1 MSVYR
6 PNRKSD
12 ASKFYVCEFL
22 IHGKRIQESTGTT
35 SKTVAKEYE
44 KRRRTELERA
54 AAGMPTEQKANR
66 IRSVQEIV
74 TPYLDGYELNHR
86 AKSVLFSKGRLD
98 HVRGFS
104 GRLLSDLNE
113 DRVRDYI
120 RQRQEKKVSGRTINM
135 ELGELSRAIGQPW
148 SLLWPRCG
156 NWKSA
161 RTWAGFVV
169 GGAAPPPR
177 RPEGSPHAS
186 PGDVG
191 SAACF

>member
-6 PNRKSD
+6 PNRKGD

-74 TPYLDGYELNHR
+74 TPYLEGYELNHR
-86 AKSVLFSKGRLD
+86 AKSVLFSKGRLS
-98 HVRGFS
+98 HITRILGAV
-104 GRLLSDLNE
+104 LLSDLTE
-113 DRVRDYI
+113 DKVRGYI
-120 RQRQEKKVSGRTINM
+120 RQRKRERRYRVGRSTWNSANSA
-135 ELGELSRAIGQPW
+135 GPSVNRG
-148 SLLWPRCG
+148 RCCG
-156 NWKSA
+156 RKCGSWKSE
-161 RTWAGFVV
+161 RT
-169 GGAAPPPR
+169 
-177 RPEGSPHAS
+177 
-186 PGDVG
+186 
-191 SAACF
+191 